1 MKQLQA
7 LQEQFG
13 GHPHI
18 RFEALDSGLILIHVD
33 QPQATATLCL
43 QGGQILEWHPRSQH
57 SPVLWRT
64 ELKEFAKDRPIRAG
78 VPICWPWFGPHPT
91 LKLAPSHGYA
101 RVSCWELNEISKA
114 PNGETVICM
123 TMCDAPAACEHYA
136 LSAALSIRI
145 AIGETLSLSLSTTNM
160 ENQAI
165 TMTEALHAYFYV
177 SDIRQVSIQGLNGCE
192 YVDLIDQNAVKSQSG
207 PVTFAGET
215 GRVYVNTQKDC
226 LIVDRELGRSI
237 LVEKSGSQS
246 TVVWNPWAVTASKM
260 DDLGP
265 TGWQT
270 MVCLESANAFKNAVM
285 LGAGETHTLS
295 VKYSVQ
301 PG

>member
-13 GHPHI
+13 SHTHI

-57 SPVLWRT
+57 APVLWRT

-78 VPICWPWFGPHPT
+78 VPICWPWFGPHPR
-91 LKLAPSHGYA
+91 LKTAPSHGYA
-101 RVSCWELNEISKA
+101 RVSSWELNEISKA
-114 PNGETVICM
+114 PNGETVIGM
-123 TMCDAPAACEHYA
+123 TMREAPASFEHHA

-145 AIGETLSLSLSTTNM
+145 SIGETLSISLSTTNTDT
-160 ENQAI
+160 QATTI
-165 TMTEALHAYFYV
+165 TEALHAYFYV
-177 SDIRQVSIQGLNGCE
+177 SDIRQVSIQGFNGCE
-192 YVDLIDQNAVKSQSG
+192 YVDLIDHNLVKSQSG
-207 PVTFAGET
+207 PVTFSGET

-226 LIVDRELGRSI
+226 LIVDRELGRAI
-237 LVEKSGSQS
+237 MVEKFESQT
-246 TVVWNPWAVTASKM
+246 TVVWNPWAVTASTM

-270 MVCLESANAFKNAVM
+270 MVCVESANALNNAVM
-285 LGAGETHTLS
+285 LGAGEAHTIS

-301 PG
+301 TI